1 MAFHAGRLGGLE
13 RACHPVGGE
22 LLDAVAH
29 LGHMAI
35 DAGDARVGVDAGG
48 PSLVVR
54 VLGFQ
59 HLRARIGM
67 IPILL
72 ETFCQPGGVILELAG
87 DAESL
92 GNEIGSVREKLEDAQ
107 REAGLAL
114 EGTDRAD
121 VLIGECQQIIAG
133 VRRRGAKDET
143 AH

>member
-1 MAFHAGRLGGLE
+1 MEGISKKALYCGIAVFALGAALGLCLGISTGEDVRDHGVGADALGRELE
-13 RACHPVGGE
+13 RAVERERRAAGE
-22 LLDAVAH
+22 A
-29 LGHMAI
+29 
-35 DAGDARVGVDAGG
+35 
-48 PSLVVR
+48 
-54 VLGFQ
+54 
-59 HLRARIGM
+59 
-67 IPILL
+67 
-72 ETFCQPGGVILELAG
+72 LELAG

-92 GNEIGSVREKLEDAQ
+92 GDEIGSVREELEDAQ